1 MKAGRLHGNSVVEEI
16 ALTLTV
22 RRSKSAYEV
31 DALLAILKGA
41 ADAAGASL
49 RICSGSVKEA
59 VAGERQTTAKQVL
72 ALLVARM
79 DAVVKSADPA
89 LLDQFS
95 VSSGEVL
102 AKGEMR
108 HLTVFL
114 VHGTG
119 STDAMWQHHGKD
131 CFLKVCLEFN
141 STTSRAQRFNY
152 KKQLLE
158 VKEKHPELGG
168 TVDQCLVEW

>member
-1 MKAGRLHGNSVVEEI
+1 
-16 ALTLTV
+16 
-22 RRSKSAYEV
+22 
-31 DALLAILKGA
+31 
-41 ADAAGASL
+41 
-49 RICSGSVKEA
+49 
-59 VAGERQTTAKQVL
+59 
-72 ALLVARM
+72 M

-131 CFLKVCLEFN
+131 CFLVRLEFN

>member
-1 MKAGRLHGNSVVEEI
+1 MVEEI

-31 DALLAILKGA
+31 DALLAILEGA

-49 RICSGSVKEA
+49 RICSGSAKEA
-59 VAGERQTTAKQVL
+59 VAGERQTTAEQVL

-79 DAVVKSADPA
+79 DVVVKSADPA
-89 LLDQFS
+89 VLDQFS

-114 VHGTG
+114 VHGT
-119 STDAMWQHHGKD
+119 
-131 CFLKVCLEFN
+131 
-141 STTSRAQRFNY
+141 
-152 KKQLLE
+152 
-158 VKEKHPELGG
+158 
-168 TVDQCLVEW
+168 

>member
-59 VAGERQTTAKQVL
+59 VAGERQTTAEQVL

-89 LLDQFS
+89 FQLQEATAG
-95 VSSGEVL
+95 GE
-102 AKGEMR
+102 GE
-108 HLTVFL
+108 
-114 VHGTG
+114 
-119 STDAMWQHHGKD
+119 A
-131 CFLKVCLEFN
+131 
-141 STTSRAQRFNY
+141 
-152 KKQLLE
+152 
-158 VKEKHPELGG
+158 P
-168 TVDQCLVEW
+168 

>member
-1 MKAGRLHGNSVVEEI
+1 M
-16 ALTLTV
+16 
-22 RRSKSAYEV
+22 

-59 VAGERQTTAKQVL
+59 VAGERQTTAEQVL

-79 DAVVKSADPA
+79 DGVVKSADPA

-119 STDAMWQHHGKD
+119 STDPMWQHHGKD